1 MAAVSRPRVAQAGG
15 AVPGPVGPSR
25 RMIAWKWTTP
35 RRWYSATLAKETR
48 SCAARAL
55 FVSPAWRAI
64 IRRKVMVKRRHSSG
78 AQALNKDR
86 AGVVVAVRAQRLTEP
101 GIV

>member
-1 MAAVSRPRVAQAGG
+1 M
-15 AVPGPVGPSR
+15 
-25 RMIAWKWTTP
+25 MAWKWTTP

-64 IRRKVMVKRRHSSG
+64 IGRKVMVKRRHSSG
-78 AQALNKDR
+78 AQALNR
-86 AGVVVAVRAQRLTEP
+86 TEP
-101 GIV
+101 V